1 MLIII
6 RGLPGSGK
14 STLAE
19 HLQASFNNTRFNNT
33 NPALWFGTIASVFE
47 ADQFFQTLA
56 GYKFDG
62 TKLRE
67 AHLDCQART
76 RAWLTAGRIA
86 IVSNTFTQ
94 RWEYQPYIDM
104 AKELNVDVQVIEV
117 HGDFQNIH
125 GVPPDKIE
133 SMRERWEAHI

>member
-19 HLQASFNNTRFNNT
+19 HLTYSLNST
-33 NPALWFGTIASVFE
+33 NGEFACVFE

-67 AHLDCQART
+67 AHLDCQSRT
-76 RAWLTAGRIA
+76 RAWLKKGNIA

-94 RWEYQPYIDM
+94 RWEYEPYLDM
-104 AKELNVDVQVIEV
+104 ATQYNVPVQVIEV
-117 HGDFQNIH
+117 HGDFENIH

-133 SMRERWEAHI
+133 SMRKRWEAHI

>member
-19 HLQASFNNTRFNNT
+19 HLEASMNHTARHSG
-33 NPALWFGTIASVFE
+33 FGDIAHVFE

-76 RAWLTAGRIA
+76 RTWLKKDNIA

-94 RWEYQPYIDM
+94 RWEYQPYLDM
-104 AKELNVDVQVIEV
+104 ATQYNVPVQVIEV

-133 SMRERWEAHI
+133 SMRKRWEAHI

>member
-19 HLQASFNNTRFNNT
+19 HLEASFNST
-33 NPALWFGTIASVFE
+33 NGVVARVFE
-47 ADQFFQTLA
+47 ADQFFHTLE

-76 RAWLTAGRIA
+76 RAWLKKGNIA

-94 RWEYQPYIDM
+94 RWEYEPYLDM
-104 AKELNVDVQVIEV
+104 ATQYNFPVQVIEV

-133 SMRERWEAHI
+133 SMRERWESHL

>member
-19 HLQASFNNTRFNNT
+19 HLEASFNST
-33 NPALWFGTIASVFE
+33 NGEVARVFE
-47 ADQFFQTLA
+47 ADQYFQTLE

-67 AHLDCQART
+67 AHDDCQR
-76 RAWLTAGRIA
+76 RAFDWMKLGNIA
-86 IVSNTFTQ
+86 IVSNTSTQ
-94 RWEYQPYIDM
+94 RWEYQPYISM
-104 AKELNVDVQVIEV
+104 AKMLNMPVQVIEV
-117 HGDFQNIH
+117 HGDFGNIH

-133 SMRERWEAHI
+133 SMRNRWEAHI

>member
-19 HLQASFNNTRFNNT
+19 HLEASFNST
-33 NPALWFGTIASVFE
+33 NGEVARVFE
-47 ADQFFQTLA
+47 ADQFFQTLG

-76 RAWLTAGRIA
+76 RAWLKKGNIA

-94 RWEYQPYIDM
+94 RWEYDPYLDM
-104 AKELNVDVQVIEV
+104 AKQYNVPVQVIEV

-133 SMRERWEAHI
+133 SMRERWEHHV